1 MENCQRFATN
11 IFPNTK
17 CENVGHFR
25 VKNPKGWSLKHETLH
40 VETLGPNMLIDSNW
54 FCLMPKSYT
63 NRSAPTSLGRP
74 YFLPAIGALFIE
86 DECVELPNKSVLSII
101 DQTSDLNR
109 FPKQHKNCRCCP
121 LSLFI
126 VRSFSLFQMI
136 NCQKCQHFHK
146 SSQVGMSFRFIVNY
160 SIDERKLS

>member
-1 MENCQRFATN
+1 MENCQRVATN

-25 VKNPKGWSLKHETLH
+25 VNNPKGWSLKHETLH
-40 VETLGPNMLIDSNW
+40 VETVGSNMLIDSNW

-63 NRSAPTSLGRP
+63 SRSAPTSLGRP

-101 DQTSDLNR
+101 DYIRIDSPQMLSTVTLYCQVIIIISDD
-109 FPKQHKNCRCCP
+109 Q
-121 LSLFI
+121 LSEMSTF
-126 VRSFSLFQMI
+126 
-136 NCQKCQHFHK
+136 
-146 SSQVGMSFRFIVNY
+146 SQVGMTSCLLD
-160 SIDERKLS
+160 SL